1 LKQNPIDCNY
11 VMEKRK
17 EENRE
22 KQTEEKK
29 INIFREE
36 DAYPLDPYMATRT
49 FESWEAASIGGRKK
63 GG

>member
-1 LKQNPIDCNY
+1 
-11 VMEKRK
+11 MEKRK

-22 KQTEEKK
+22 KQTEEKN